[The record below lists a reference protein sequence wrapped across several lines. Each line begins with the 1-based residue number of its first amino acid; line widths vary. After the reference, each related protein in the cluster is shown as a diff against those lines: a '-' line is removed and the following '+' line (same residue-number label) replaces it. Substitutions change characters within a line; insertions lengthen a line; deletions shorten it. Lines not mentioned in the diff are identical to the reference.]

1 MQFEEY
7 ELPLEPI
14 NVVPTMPEKQAK
26 EKAFYTTMINKP
38 ADVNAGFDEVVDDLV
53 RQGYSQAYSN
63 TKISWANEQQA
74 KDKVVIADL
83 INDPT
88 IDKQT
93 KLKVLNG
100 YTTGD
105 YISTDIRDKYVQDTA
120 ILDIADT
127 HIERTAQDQ
136 IVADL
141 NTSMARI
148 DEIKKA
154 PVTISARQVAKEIPK
169 MASGEA
175 LAIVNLI
182 TSLPNFALAT
192 SGTVTDL
199 VRQAINSKNPL
210 DWEEAIKAGQN
221 FAENDPL
228 ASVFDWRLQN
238 VAKYAG
244 VEREYN
250 NAATSKAFES
260 IGNAIDFIDEK
271 LADGPILPPG
281 AFKRGQFKVL
291 TDAFLLTTPF
301 TKPYLKAGF
310 DNLRHKVGSAWDVTT
325 TANPR
330 VSKEMAVSS
339 IIEEDGVK
347 FADTAGTTVEAIV
360 AEHVLPDYVERSKPK
375 VEPDINDRLAV
386 EFSDPD
392 PRVQAKI
399 DLLFDDNIINKQERL
414 IDYERRANIHQ
425 GTKLYYNQANSHFNM
440 IDTRLEGKMIFTQGP
455 DYAFTTKKSVT
466 NAVNELSKNILEL
479 ETKDQGKVFVRD
491 IKTNTRYTPEQF
503 DKLNKTRGQFN
514 VEWEFKKN
522 YKLLDNEILGQGLA
536 DTNISFFGFG
546 GNIGNALKRSV
557 VGEFLFSTGTTAGWY
572 ERARAALSP
581 KAGRTKSDIT
591 VQLNYL
597 IDTNKPLHKDIRAM
611 VNQMEV
617 EGKDLFSTA
626 ELSRNHPELTTTQI
640 AKLDEI
646 QQAWRATQDALY
658 DITNQGEKTRL
669 INNGYDKGI
678 YINNEYKGPVK
689 QVFNLLDDE
698 VPTKVLD
705 FETGQIVDFKA
716 DKSKGNAANS
726 KGQQLVKLDGKHVVD
741 NAAVEYGLLS
751 KNAELGI
758 LPQRVLNKLPG
769 HNYKEYKSHFFVE
782 VRPKVIE
789 LNGKVLQ
796 KGDPRYNEF
805 VKVKGTATTRY
816 EADMLVEQLKQELG
830 GDFDILEPR
839 QAKEGSLTDFTAE
852 YKLTEDNYRNAL
864 SRNQDIRTVQGD
876 SVLVDPLEALNNAAN
891 RISRTA
897 AYSQFD
903 KAFKEAYVRDFK
915 PVLRGGEFPTS
926 LDGISIAGKEASPQ
940 LRTMV
945 KDAQMVWNRHTH
957 FQNRAAGSVDRFM
970 QNSLHGLAD
979 VFEKVKFKAGS
990 DLARRTGDL
999 GAYPITGFPK
1009 KLASLALITYQFPLR
1024 HMVIQPMM
1032 FYEQSIVFPATFKQ
1046 TMKKTPIAVMELL
1059 SGHPMLRE
1067 HGSRLK
1073 EFLSKEEQ
1081 IEYGKEIKAMRS
1093 LGILESIDQNLAVME
1108 VLKGKTVSLSER
1120 STLTGKTF
1128 GALKDAGTATTNVF
1142 NRYGF
1147 TAGELTNRVG
1157 LFLQTKERWKASHPG
1172 ERWDTPQN
1180 IQEIAFQSWKQSGA
1194 MTSSGALAF
1203 QRLPLLGFVT
1213 QFQAINLKGFMNLIQ
1228 DNATN
1233 LSKVDR
1239 AKLTA
1244 ARMLIH
1250 GVEYGTPLAGG
1261 KLLYDYFMSSEDEN
1275 IVQNAELLRKGA
1287 LDIITN
1293 DMMQLITQGET
1304 DFSLSE
1310 SSSINATNFFAD
1322 ILKEQINFYR
1332 FVTGDPRVQKPNI
1345 PSVSVGIRA
1354 YERFQ
1359 SAADI
1364 FAYNDV
1370 TGDSFLKSIGEIA
1383 QITSAG
1389 NNFTKAMTALAGE
1402 DLVTKNGYNKDLK
1415 LTTGEAFAQMAGF
1428 KTRREL
1434 DQWKIEE
1441 LKMTRE
1447 YRITQAVD
1455 GFDKEIIHVLKN
1467 EPSPEKFF
1475 AMINMQMSAMEKTGK
1490 FSSGEMDRI
1499 VKGIMERDRRRFDSD
1514 KTTSL
1519 INYIMNTDAMDAD
1532 MRNIINR
1539 FSASGDPVVK
1549 DLVKRIKENSKPQQ
1563 DIFKE

>member
-7 ELPLEPI
+7 ELPLEQITVTPA
-14 NVVPTMPEKQAK
+14 MPEKQAK
-26 EKAFYTTMINKP
+26 EAAFYTTMINKP
-38 ADVNAGFDEVVDDLV
+38 ADVESGFNEIVDDLT

-63 TKISWANEQQA
+63 AKVNWASEQIA
-74 KDKVVIADL
+74 KDKVVVANL

-100 YTTGD
+100 YSSGQ

-120 ILDIADT
+120 ILDIADN

-136 IVADL
+136 IVDDL
-141 NTSMARI
+141 TTTLARI
-148 DEIKKA
+148 DEVKKA

-175 LAIVNLI
+175 LALVNMI

-199 VRQAINSKNPL
+199 VRQAINSKNPI
-210 DWEEAIKAGQN
+210 DWEAAIQAGRN
-221 FAENDPL
+221 FAENDPV
-228 ASVFDWRLQN
+228 ASLYDWRLQN
-238 VAKYAG
+238 VAKFAG
-244 VEREYN
+244 VEKEYN
-250 NAATSKAFES
+250 NAVTNKAFQSFGE
-260 IGNAIDFIDEK
+260 GIDFLDK
-271 LADGPILPPG
+271 FLAEGPLLPPG

-291 TDAFLLTTPF
+291 ADAFMLTTPLI
-301 TKPYLKAGF
+301 KPYVSAGF
-310 DNLRHKVGSAWDVTT
+310 GTLRHKVGSAWDITT
-325 TANPR
+325 NSNPK
-330 VSKEMAVSS
+330 VAKEMAVSTV
-339 IIEEDGVK
+339 IEEDGAR
-347 FADTAGTTVEAIV
+347 FADAAGTTVEAVV
-360 AEHVLPDYVERSKPK
+360 AENVLPDYVERSKTK

-392 PRVQAKI
+392 PRVQAKL

-414 IDYERRANIHQ
+414 IDYERRASIHQ
-425 GTKLYYNQANSHFNM
+425 GTKLHYNQANSHFNM
-440 IDTRLEGKMIFTQGP
+440 IDTRIEGKMVFTQGP
-455 DYAFTTKKSVT
+455 DYAFTTKKAT
-466 NAVNELSKNILEL
+466 LNAVDELSKNIAEL
-479 ETKDQGKVFVRD
+479 ETKDQGKITIRD

-503 DKLNKTRGQFN
+503 NKLDKTRGQFN
-514 VEWEFKKN
+514 VEWDFKKN

-536 DTNISFFGFG
+536 DTNITFFGYG

-557 VGEFLFSTGTTAGWY
+557 AGEYLFSTGATAGWY

-581 KAGRTKSDIT
+581 KAGRVKSDIT

-626 ELSRNHPELTTTQI
+626 ELSRNHPQLTTASI

-646 QQAWRATQDALY
+646 QRAWRETQDTLF

-669 INNGYDKGI
+669 INAGYDKGI
-678 YINNEYKGPVK
+678 YINKEYKGAVK
-689 QVFNLLDDE
+689 QVFNLADNE

-705 FETGQIVDFKA
+705 FETGQIIEFKA
-716 DKSKGNAANS
+716 DKSKGNASNT
-726 KGQQLVKLDGKHVVD
+726 KGQPLVKLDGKHVVD
-741 NAAVEYGLLS
+741 NAAVEYGVLS

-769 HNYKEYKSHFFVE
+769 HNYKEYSSHFFVE

-805 VKVKGTATTRY
+805 TKVKGTATTRY

-830 GDFDILEPR
+830 GDFDVLEPR
-839 QAKEGSLTDFTAE
+839 QAREGSLTDFTAE
-852 YKLTEDNYRNAL
+852 YKLTEDNYKNAL

-926 LDGISIAGKEASPQ
+926 LDGISIVGKEASPE

-970 QNSLHGLAD
+970 QNMLHGLAD

-1024 HMVIQPMM
+1024 HMAIQPMM
-1032 FYEQSIVFPATFKQ
+1032 FYEQSVIFPSTFKQ
-1046 TMKKTPIAVMELL
+1046 TMKKTPIAMMELL
-1059 SGHPMLRE
+1059 SGHPILRE
-1067 HGSRLK
+1067 HGTRLR
-1073 EFLSKEEQ
+1073 EFLTKEERV
-1081 IEYGKEIKAMRS
+1081 EFDKEIKAMRS

-1108 VLKGKTVSLSER
+1108 VLKGKTTSLAER
-1120 STLTGKTF
+1120 ATLAGKAF
-1128 GALKDAGTATTNVF
+1128 GALKDVGTATTNVF

-1147 TAGELTNRVG
+1147 TAGELTNRIG
-1157 LFLQTKERWKASHPG
+1157 LFLQTKERWKAAHPG
-1172 ERWDTPQN
+1172 ERWDTAAN
-1180 IQEIAFQSWKQSGA
+1180 IQEIGFRSWELSGA
-1194 MTSSGALAF
+1194 MTNSGALAF
-1203 QRLPLLGFVT
+1203 QRMPFLGFVT
-1213 QFQAINLKGFMNLIQ
+1213 QFQAINLKAFMKLIQ
-1228 DNATN
+1228 DNSTN
-1233 LSKVDR
+1233 LSKLDKT
-1239 AKLTA
+1239 KLIGSQI
-1244 ARMLIH
+1244 LIH
-1250 GVEYGTPLAGG
+1250 GVQYGVPLGGG
-1261 KLLYDYFMSSEDEN
+1261 KLLYDYFMSSDDED
-1275 IVQNAELLRKGA
+1275 VVKNADLLRRGS
-1287 LDIITN
+1287 LDIITTGV
-1293 DMMQLITQGET
+1293 MELITGEDA
-1304 DFSLSE
+1304 DFSISE
-1310 SSSINATNFFAD
+1310 SASANANNFFAD

-1345 PSVSVGIRA
+1345 PSISVGIRA

-1359 SAADI
+1359 AAADI
-1364 FAYNDV
+1364 FTYKDV
-1370 TGDSFLKSIGEIA
+1370 TGDSFLQSIGQIA

-1389 NNFTKAMTALAGE
+1389 NNFTKAMTALSGE
-1402 DLVTKNGYNKDLK
+1402 ELMTKNGYSKALDI
-1415 LTTGEAFAQMAGF
+1415 TTGEAIAQMAGF

-1434 DQWKIEE
+1434 DQWIQDEK
-1441 LKMTRE
+1441 KMSKE
-1447 YRITQAVD
+1447 QRITEAID
-1455 GFDKEIIHVLKN
+1455 GYDKEIIHVLKT
-1467 EPSPEKFF
+1467 EDSPEKFF
-1475 AMINMQMSAMEKTGK
+1475 SIINMQISAMEKTGK
-1490 FSSGEMDRI
+1490 FSPSEMDRI
-1499 VKGIMERDRRRFDSD
+1499 VKGVMERDRRRFDSD
-1514 KTTSL
+1514 KKTSL
-1519 INYIMNTDAMDAD
+1519 INYIMNTDSMDAD

-1539 FSASGDPVVK
+1539 FGSSKDPVVQEI
-1549 DLVKRIKENSKPQQ
+1549 IKEIKARNKPQQ
-1563 DIFKE
+1563 DLFKE